1 MENDTEA
8 LKLIWR
14 DHIIVSNAVTSLL
27 AAGVAPMLNRTAPS
41 AFIELY
47 NLTSLVSGVRLS

>member
-14 DHIIVSNAVTSLL
+14 DHIMVSNAVTSPL
-27 AAGVAPMLNRTAPS
+27 AAGIAPMLNRTA
-41 AFIELY
+41 AL
-47 NLTSLVSGVRLS
+47 SLHRAV

>member
-14 DHIIVSNAVTSLL
+14 DHIIVSNAVMFPFRQLL
-27 AAGVAPMLNRTAPS
+27 C
-41 AFIELY
+41 
-47 NLTSLVSGVRLS
+47 

>member
-14 DHIIVSNAVTSLL
+14 DHIMVSNAVMF
-27 AAGVAPMLNRTAPS
+27 PFRH
-41 AFIELY
+41 
-47 NLTSLVSGVRLS
+47 VSVSCRYRSHVK